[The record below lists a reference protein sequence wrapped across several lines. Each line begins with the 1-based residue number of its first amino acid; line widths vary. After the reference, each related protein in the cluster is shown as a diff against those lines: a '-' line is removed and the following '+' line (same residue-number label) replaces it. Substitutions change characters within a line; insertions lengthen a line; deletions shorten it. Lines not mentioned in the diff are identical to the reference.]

1 LMAYG
6 FLRSIFEVFERY
18 KTPIDMIT
26 TSEVAVSLTIDD
38 NSHIDEI
45 IDELESYGTVDAEMN
60 QVIICIVGDFLADK
74 HGYAVK
80 IFDSL
85 KGVPIRMISYGG
97 SKNNITVLVSSEHK
111 KDALLALN
119 KGLFKVKSK

>member
-1 LMAYG
+1 
-6 FLRSIFEVFERY
+6 
-18 KTPIDMIT
+18 MIT

-38 NSHIDEI
+38 IIHLQEI
-45 IDELESYGTVDAEMN
+45 IKELETYGTVDVEIN

-80 IFDSL
+80 IFEAL

-97 SKNNITVLVSSEHK
+97 SKNNISVLVNAEHK
-111 KDALLALN
+111 KEALLALN
-119 KGLFKVKSK
+119 KGLFAKTSIKK